1 MFVSYVKSYL
11 SFVLNELLILSYVE
25 ITIVIGEKLK
35 SHDNYFLFWNV
46 HFHNWRKNR
55 PTKCTN

>member
-46 HFHNWRKNR
+46 HFHN
-55 PTKCTN
+55 